1 MIKCICPNTD
11 CARHGDCDA
20 CMANHDG
27 NGYCKRE
34 IKIVSIRD
42 NPEYMERAADYLASC
57 WGVPRVI
64 YEDSIKHSLTTP
76 SPLPRWYVML
86 RGERVIGSYG
96 LIVNDFNSR
105 HDIWPWLAALY
116 VNENERGQALGARLL
131 AHGVEEAAKLG
142 FDTLYLFTDHE
153 DYYERYGWV
162 YTTDAYGLDGEKSRV
177 YSRATK

>member
-20 CMANHDG
+20 CLVHHEG
-27 NGYCKRE
+27 NGYCRRE
-34 IKIVSIRD
+34 IRIIALRD
-42 NPEYMERAADYLASC
+42 NPEYVERAADYLASC

-64 YEDSIKHSLTTP
+64 YADCIAHSLTTD
-76 SPLPRWYVML
+76 SLLPRWYVML

-105 HDIWPWLAALY
+105 HDLWPWLAALH

-142 FDTLYLFTDHE
+142 YEMLYLFTDHE
-153 DYYERYGWV
+153 GYYEKYGWA
-162 YTTDAYGLDGEKSRV
+162 YMADAYGLDGAASRV
-177 YSRATK
+177 YACATM